1 MCDADQEF
9 ECNFGFVGADSA
21 NGRVC
26 VPYTPAE
33 EVCGN
38 DGQDVC
44 AGVLPTTLVCRL
56 PCFVYQSLRILY
68 KQTGGQSGKPP

>member
-44 AGVLPTTLVCRL
+44 AGVGCLALSISHSVFFTNEQVDKVASPRKDNLL
-56 PCFVYQSLRILY
+56 QH
-68 KQTGGQSGKPP
+68 